1 MIKLQFKLPQALV
14 SRGFTR
20 RTVFHA
26 PAFQQKGI
34 NRLMD
39 IYQIWKLNFRL
50 GIRCGPLSKHPLPPA
65 RHLPHLTIAS
75 IRPTFPGINP
85 DQEMRQCINKS
96 FTMPHINT
104 QYFGTYSIK
113 LKCIYTWHSFSKEFS
128 SKNLSE
134 QSISIIKKLIAKYYL
149 DSYILPN

>member
-1 MIKLQFKLPQALV
+1 MIKLQFKLPQTLI

-20 RTVFHA
+20 RKVFHA

-39 IYQIWKLNFRL
+39 IYQIWKPKLRL

-85 DQEMRQCINKS
+85 DQEMRQCIN
-96 FTMPHINT
+96 N
-104 QYFGTYSIK
+104 K
-113 LKCIYTWHSFSKEFS
+113 LAEK
-128 SKNLSE
+128 
-134 QSISIIKKLIAKYYL
+134 
-149 DSYILPN
+149 